1 MTGADHAKLSVGML
15 FGPISAGIGAA
26 TVFSHAESVGHTI
39 ATENGI
45 ADPTLRLAERVREML
60 AARYGSAS
68 TDSGLAVTVS
78 TDRWMLWEDDIV
90 LAASIVIENAAGD
103 AAKSAKPLAKGVC
116 QYRSAAGGPA
126 AEALLAN
133 GAAQLKTE
141 LDTAIEYCVEE
152 FRTRFFL

>member
-1 MTGADHAKLSVGML
+1 M
-15 FGPISAGIGAA
+15 
-26 TVFSHAESVGHTI
+26 FSHAESVGHAI

-68 TDSGLAVTVS
+68 TGSGLAITVS
-78 TDRWMLWEDDIV
+78 TDRWMLWRDDVV
-90 LAASIVIENAAGD
+90 LAASIAIQNAAGD

-126 AEALLAN
+126 ADALLAN
-133 GAAQLKTE
+133 GAAQLKAQ
-141 LDTAIEYCVEE
+141 LDTAIEHCVEA